1 MCVHIL
7 LTIVNFLGGSAK
19 CQGGK
24 CIYVH
29 SHKGLLMY
37 ACGTIFF
44 QCLHIPSIKHTALCE
59 NINE

>member
-44 QCLHIPSIKHTALCE
+44 SMPSYS
-59 NINE
+59 INKTYCFMRKYK